1 MDRGFFSALFD
12 LSFSSLVTTRVI
24 KFIYVIT
31 LIVIGLA
38 ALFFVVA
45 AFAESAALGVLTLIV
60 IAPVLSLLYVIYA
73 RVLLE
78 VIIALFRLV
87 EYNRELVALKRR
99 QLGLPLEG
107 LAGAGAR
114 ADTWP
119 SPSTPPPPPPPADT
133 TPPAAPEPPADTE
146 TPDEPS

>member
-1 MDRGFFSALFD
+1 MDKGFFGALFD
-12 LSFSSLVTTRVI
+12 LSFSTLVTTRVI

-38 ALFFVVA
+38 ALVFIIA
-45 AFAESAALGVLTLIV
+45 AFAKSAVLGILTLLV
-60 IAPVLSLLYVIYA
+60 IAPVVSLLYVIYA

-107 LAGAGAR
+107 FAGPEPATAS
-114 ADTWP
+114 AAP
-119 SPSTPPPPPPPADT
+119 SSPPPPPPPADT
-133 TPPAAPEPPADTE
+133 APPPPADTE
-146 TPDEPS
+146 S

>member
-12 LSFSSLVTTRVI
+12 LSFSTLVTTRVI

-45 AFAESAALGVLTLIV
+45 AFAQSAALGVLTLIV

-107 LAGAGAR
+107 LAGAGA
-114 ADTWP
+114 DTWP
-119 SPSTPPPPPPPADT
+119 NPSAPPPPPADP
-133 TPPAAPEPPADTE
+133 TPPASPEPPADNE
-146 TPDEPS
+146 SP